1 MFIDKAKFILNEEVK
16 AIQEMIQNLD
26 DNFDKAIMLMQQC
39 EGRIVVT
46 GMGKPGIIAQ
56 KISATLSSVGVPSLF
71 LHAAEAVHGDLGM
84 VTEKDIVIILSNSGE
99 TEEVV
104 KLIPVLKKIGSK
116 IISICGNDKSTL
128 VGHSDCFLNSKV
140 GREADSLDLIPSSST
155 TAMLAMGDAIA
166 LVFVEEKGLNKEDF
180 AFYHPGGALGKR
192 LLLTVGD
199 IMRKGDAHAIVD
211 EDQSVKE
218 AIFCIT
224 KSRAGS
230 ATIVDKSGILVG
242 IFTDGDLRRYI
253 ELDPDILSKKIKTVM
268 IKDPVVFKKEDLVAE
283 ALKTLQKNKIDEAP
297 VVDADNKLE
306 GLLDVQDILKTGIV

>member
-1 MFIDKAKFILNEEVK
+1 MLLDKAKFILNEEVK
-16 AIQEMIQNLD
+16 SIQEMIKNLD
-26 DNFDKAIMLMQQC
+26 ENFDKAITIMQQC

-56 KISATLSSVGVPSLF
+56 KISATLSSTGVPSLF

-99 TEEVV
+99 TEEVI
-104 KLIPVLKKIGSK
+104 KLIPILKKIGSK
-116 IISICGNDKSTL
+116 IISICGNAGSTL
-128 VGHSDCFLNSKV
+128 VGHSDCFLNSNV
-140 GREADSLDLIPSSST
+140 EREADSLDLIPSSST

-199 IMRKGDAHAIVD
+199 IMRKGKTHAIVE
-211 EDQSVKE
+211 EDQSVQE
-218 AIFCIT
+218 TIFCIT

-230 ATIVDKSGILVG
+230 ATIVDKDGALVG
-242 IFTDGDLRRYI
+242 IFTDGDLRRHI
-253 ELDPDILSKKIKTVM
+253 ETDPDLLSKKINTVM
-268 IKDPVVFKKEDLVAE
+268 IKNPVVFKKEDLVAE
-283 ALKTLQKNKIDEAP
+283 ALKVLQEKKIDEAP
-297 VVDADNKLE
+297 VVDAENKPE
-306 GLLDVQDILKTGIV
+306 GLIDVQDILKTGIV